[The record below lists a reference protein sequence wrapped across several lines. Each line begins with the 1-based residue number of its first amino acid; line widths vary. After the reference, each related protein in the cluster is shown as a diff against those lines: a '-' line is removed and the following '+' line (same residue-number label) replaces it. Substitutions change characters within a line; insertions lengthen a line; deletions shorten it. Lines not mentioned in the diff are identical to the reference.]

1 MVKKHHINHIGL
13 AGLGLMGQGI
23 ATSFIASGFQLTA
36 YSRTT
41 SREEE
46 TKKHIGK
53 SLEKLIQKGFV
64 NPSDVAD
71 WEKRFKYVPE
81 VEALKDCEF
90 IVETVGE
97 SLELKKK
104 IYEALESSIGPEV
117 VIASNTS
124 GISISLLQDQL
135 EGKERFIGMHWAE
148 PAEITRYLEIAPG
161 ENTNIQSLETAK
173 IIGERCGKEPT
184 VLNFEIS
191 GLISNRLMYAMMRE
205 AIHIVE
211 AGVADIETVDRSFR
225 NDIGWWA
232 ALCGPFRW
240 MDLTG
245 LKTYAKVMDGLFPEL
260 ANTSKLPELMKKK
273 VESGSLFYNYSEHTL
288 KDWEEAWTDFSYD
301 IREISTKYNEVDLSK
316 SESPNK
322 FN

>member
-1 MVKKHHINHIGL
+1 MKKNHHINHIGL

-23 ATSFIASGFQLTA
+23 AASIIASGFQLTA

-46 TKKHIGK
+46 TKKHIGE
-53 SLEKLIQKGFV
+53 SLKKLIREGFV
-64 NPSDVAD
+64 NPSDVD
-71 WEKRFKYVPE
+71 GWEKRFKYVPE
-81 VEALKDCEF
+81 VEALEDCEF
-90 IVETVGE
+90 IIETVGE

-117 VIASNTS
+117 VLASNTS

-135 EGKERFIGMHWAE
+135 TGKERFIGMHWAE

-161 ENTNIQSLETAK
+161 ENTNIQTLETTK

-184 VLNFEIS
+184 VLNFEIP

-273 VESGSLFYNYSEHTL
+273 LESGSLFYNYSEHTL

-301 IREISTKYNEVDLSK
+301 IREISTKYNS
-316 SESPNK
+316 
-322 FN
+322 